1 MNSEKLSDFVA
12 TISPI
17 INLFFNPGQ
26 KKGDQTDYGLYVM
39 LALEY
44 FANHHI
50 PKEDSAVNFEAFL
63 PLWAGK
69 FTSNLWGAWVCT
81 QTKQA
86 LGKYIQQGKRSDEK
100 FVKSLGGMSNA
111 MGIRSPAA
119 LGVYEDIESLVQVL
133 QSKFIFT
140 ESKHPIEKFIAKAP
154 KQNKELT
161 FIKLQKLG
169 FI

>member
-1 MNSEKLSDFVA
+1 
-12 TISPI
+12 
-17 INLFFNPGQ
+17 
-26 KKGDQTDYGLYVM
+26 M

-50 PKEDSAVNFEAFL
+50 QKEDSAVNFEAFL

-133 QSKFIFT
+133 KSKFKFI
-140 ESKHPIEKFIAKAP
+140 ESKHPIEKFISKVP
-154 KQNKELT
+154 KQNEDKSRHYEIRIHLMNQT
-161 FIKLQKLG
+161 MVNVSHVSRKPLQT
-169 FI
+169 

>member
-1 MNSEKLSDFVA
+1 M
-12 TISPI
+12 
-17 INLFFNPGQ
+17 NPGQ

-50 PKEDSAVNFEAFL
+50 QKEDSAVNFEAFL

-133 QSKFIFT
+133 KSKF
-140 ESKHPIEKFIAKAP
+140 KFI
-154 KQNKELT
+154 
-161 FIKLQKLG
+161 
-169 FI
+169 

>member
-1 MNSEKLSDFVA
+1 
-12 TISPI
+12 
-17 INLFFNPGQ
+17 
-26 KKGDQTDYGLYVM
+26 M

-50 PKEDSAVNFEAFL
+50 QKGHSALNFEAFL

-69 FTSNLWGAWVCT
+69 FTSNSWGAWVCT

-86 LGKYIQQGKRSDEK
+86 LSKYNNQGKRSDGK

-119 LGVYEDIESLVQVL
+119 LGVYEDVNSLVQVW
-133 QSKFIFT
+133 
-140 ESKHPIEKFIAKAP
+140 H
-154 KQNKELT
+154 
-161 FIKLQKLG
+161 
-169 FI
+169 